1 MSQSFMTIT
10 IKLFAVYEEVY
21 GVSELIKQVPIET
34 TVKDILDI
42 LIQEHPQLE
51 QWRDLTRFGVNF
63 QFVESTTILKEGDE
77 LVFIPP
83 VSGG

>member
-42 LIQEHPQLE
+42 LIQEHPELE
-51 QWRDLTRFGVNF
+51 QWRDVTRFGVNF
-63 QFVESTTILKEGDE
+63 QFVDGTTILKEGDE

>member
-42 LIQEHPQLE
+42 LIQEHTELE
-51 QWRDLTRFGVNF
+51 QWRDVTRFGVNF
-63 QFVESTTILKEGDE
+63 QFVDGTTILKEGDE

>member
-1 MSQSFMTIT
+1 MSQSMITIT

-34 TVKDILDI
+34 TVNDVLDI
-42 LIQEHPQLE
+42 LIQEQPELKK
-51 QWRDLTRFGVNF
+51 WRGVTRFGVNF
-63 QFVESTTILKEGDE
+63 QFVEGITILKEGDE